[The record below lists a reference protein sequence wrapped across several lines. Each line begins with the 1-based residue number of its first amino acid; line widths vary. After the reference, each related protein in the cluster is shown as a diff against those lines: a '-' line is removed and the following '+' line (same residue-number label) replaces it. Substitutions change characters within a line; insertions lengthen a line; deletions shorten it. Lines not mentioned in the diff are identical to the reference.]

1 MIEEVETQWNRGVF
15 DTQRIDDASEALLAW
30 LMTDNY
36 LRPKISGKVDEI
48 GADER
53 RVVFHIDR
61 GTRFTAV
68 RLAFEGARGIDP
80 KVLDDIINEQ
90 DLEEQLFTD
99 PLQVTT
105 LLERYYREQGYLTT
119 EIEEPV
125 YEFEGTVARSRLGR
139 PRRTA
144 FLCQERVDIGQRG
157 ALGVCAFAGSACRQ
171 RRSVSAVCGRERAR
185 AHPRSVLA
193 ARATTMSGPTTRWL
207 SIARPAAS
215 T

>member
-1 MIEEVETQWNRGVF
+1 MAPRRVRHAAGG
-15 DTQRIDDASEALLAW
+15 RRREALLAW
-30 LMTDNY
+30 LMSDDY
-36 LRPKISGKVDEI
+36 LQPKIDGD
-48 GADER
+48 
-53 RVVFHIDR
+53 IDDAGPTSAAWCSASSR

-90 DLEEQLFTD
+90 DLERQLFTD

-119 EIEEPV
+119 EIDKPV
-125 YEFEGTVARSRLGR
+125 YEFEGTVARVVLAVREGPRFFVRNVSTSGNAVLPASALLQICRSPAAIRFCRSR
-139 PRRTA
+139 PRTRSSASAICT
-144 FLCQERVDIGQRG
+144 
-157 ALGVCAFAGSACRQ
+157 GSA
-171 RRSVSAVCGRERAR
+171 
-185 AHPRSVLA
+185 
-193 ARATTMSGPTTRWL
+193 ATTTCGPTTSWL